1 MVVCELMRDSALLL
15 ECKTLR
21 IPTDRI
27 IKSLMVAWSDQ
38 LIVST
43 WLLRLE
49 WLENAQEWVRSQT
62 GFLNLHIEA
71 SSWLDLISQSLELPD
86 PCSLVLN
93 NACWG
98 LLNHVL
104 QCEICNLASEQRWK
118 WQIESDYLYIPEGIL
133 ESCVKKPQLVVNLVL
148 EHGRIWMRTDV
159 VIINPRSTASKCILK
174 FKNNSAHVGWLYM
187 GLKMLEGNVKAFL
200 ELRN

>member
-1 MVVCELMRDSALLL
+1 MIV
-15 ECKTLR
+15 CKTLR

-98 LLNHVL
+98 LLNYVL
-104 QCEICNLASEQRWK
+104 QCESCNLASEQRWN
-118 WQIESDYLYIPEGIL
+118 WQIESDSLYITWGNIRIL
-133 ESCVKKPQLVVNLVL
+133 CEETTTCCQLSVGAWKNLNADWRGDNQPKVN
-148 EHGRIWMRTDV
+148 
-159 VIINPRSTASKCILK
+159 CIKVHLI
-174 FKNNSAHVGWLYM
+174 KNKTIVGWLYV